1 MRGTKHILADTGRLV
16 TTWLGIPF
24 AEPPLG
30 ARRFQPPQPKAPWS
44 GVLETVSLAPAC
56 PQSSKFSVS
65 SANVTSED
73 CLYLNIYSAEP
84 QDQEQP
90 RPVMVW
96 LHPGEF
102 NYGSAAAVNSNKQGM
117 SRSISDSTLRR
128 AALHLNLNQSVLPS
142 FTSLQQFKVY
152 KHT

>member
-1 MRGTKHILADTGRLV
+1 MVDTTQGLVRGTKHILGDTGRLV

-30 ARRFQPPQPKAPWS
+30 PRRFQPPQPKAPWS

-102 NYGSAAAVNSNKQGM
+102 NYGSAAAVNPA
-117 SRSISDSTLRR
+117 RL
-128 AALHLNLNQSVLPS
+128 AATEEVMVVTVQYRSVLKS
-142 FTSLQQFKVY
+142 FQIV
-152 KHT
+152 